1 MKTTIAVLDKQSGN
15 AKLTSYDELHCLRLA
30 DAAVVFDGRVYAPAT
45 GASGAETIAKKL
57 EQADSVRA
65 SEAFLKQVEGD
76 FSFIIAEHERIIAG
90 RDPIGVQ
97 PLYYGETPNL
107 VALASNRKALWKL
120 GIDKPRSF
128 PPGNLGVVSREGFK
142 FKPIKTLVY
151 PQPKQVTM
159 QEASENLQ
167 KLLEKSVRS
176 RVLGAGEVAVAFSGG
191 LDSSVVAFLA
201 KKCKVDVR
209 LVHVSLE
216 NQAETE
222 AAKEAADALGLSL
235 QVCLFREADVEKV
248 VARVME
254 LIEEPDPVKASI
266 GVPFFWTAEKA
277 AEAGFEVLLAGQGAD
292 ELFGGYQRYVNE
304 YLQDGETT
312 VRKTMFEDVVRVHE
326 SNLERDVKICHFH
339 GVELRL
345 PFASYQL
352 AEFALALPIALKI
365 ERDAGSLRKLVLRK
379 AAEDMGLPASI
390 AAKPKKAV
398 QYSTGINRVL
408 KKLAKAQKVTVAEY
422 VNRLFLSQK
431 ERMLSSPN
439 NS

>member
-1 MKTTIAVLDKQSGN
+1 MKTTIAVLDKQGGN

-201 KKCKVDVR
+201 KKCKADVR

-222 AAKEAADALGLSL
+222 AAKEAADALGLPL
-235 QVCLFREADVEKV
+235 QVVCSGR
-248 VARVME
+248 RM
-254 LIEEPDPVKASI
+254 
-266 GVPFFWTAEKA
+266 
-277 AEAGFEVLLAGQGAD
+277 
-292 ELFGGYQRYVNE
+292 
-304 YLQDGETT
+304 
-312 VRKTMFEDVVRVHE
+312 
-326 SNLERDVKICHFH
+326 
-339 GVELRL
+339 
-345 PFASYQL
+345 
-352 AEFALALPIALKI
+352 
-365 ERDAGSLRKLVLRK
+365 
-379 AAEDMGLPASI
+379 
-390 AAKPKKAV
+390 
-398 QYSTGINRVL
+398 L
-408 KKLAKAQKVTVAEY
+408 KKLLLGLWSLLKSLTLSKQASGCRFSGRRKKLRKRDSRCCWLGRGQMSFLAATSVT
-422 VNRLFLSQK
+422 LTSTC
-431 ERMLSSPN
+431 RMGRRR
-439 NS
+439 